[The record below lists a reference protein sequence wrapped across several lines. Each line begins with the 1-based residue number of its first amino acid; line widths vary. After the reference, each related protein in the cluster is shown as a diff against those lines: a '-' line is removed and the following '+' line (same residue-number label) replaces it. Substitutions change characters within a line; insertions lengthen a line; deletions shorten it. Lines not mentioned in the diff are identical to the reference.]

1 MTLKIVRARAHFS
14 VAILLLLGM
23 SAAMS
28 APAAV
33 RDVEAEVL
41 VVDTGLQDGVAAR
54 HAYTGRSLAALPS
67 ETVAV
72 GSDPANTVRYSCTRL
87 QSVLMDAGIPMGKA
101 MRGARLADTVI
112 VTGADGFTVAFALV
126 ELDRAF
132 RADPA
137 TLCYERD
144 GLPLDAKEGPLR
156 LIVTDDLKKGRWV
169 RQVKSLTVYR
179 APGP

>member
-1 MTLKIVRARAHFS
+1 
-14 VAILLLLGM
+14 
-23 SAAMS
+23 
-28 APAAV
+28 
-33 RDVEAEVL
+33 
-41 VVDTGLQDGVAAR
+41 
-54 HAYTGRSLAALPS
+54 
-67 ETVAV
+67 
-72 GSDPANTVRYSCTRL
+72 
-87 QSVLMDAGIPMGKA
+87 MDAGIPMGKA

-179 APGP
+179 APTCPRAWQPGLSLVRESAHETQGPVPHAHLPR